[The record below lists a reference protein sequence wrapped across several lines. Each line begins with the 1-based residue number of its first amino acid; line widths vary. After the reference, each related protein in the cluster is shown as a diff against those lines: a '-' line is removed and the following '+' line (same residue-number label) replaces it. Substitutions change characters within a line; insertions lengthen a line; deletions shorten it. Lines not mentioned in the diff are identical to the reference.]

1 VTPGMLFF
9 ADAVKVEVSGLLG
22 RSMSRCQPSSMS
34 MARTRSSMSVRFALA
49 CGRHVDPYGV
59 LQESDLALE
68 RVELAP
74 APSPA
79 AAQP

>member
-22 RSMSRCQPSSMS
+22 EVHVEVPAVEHEHGADSLVYVGALCSGLRSPR
-34 MARTRSSMSVRFALA
+34 R
-49 CGRHVDPYGV
+49 YGV